1 MTPKITINTGTPR
14 SVAGNMISG
23 ALAAGMV
30 ATALSYTKY
39 KQSELSKDE
48 AIKQSL
54 KLTLQGGI
62 ATGSAIA
69 AANALG
75 RNSWLGLLGSLTV
88 GVAGIY
94 GVEKLY
100 EKTCPCTQTIDVSTT
115 EEETN

>member
-1 MTPKITINTGTPR
+1 MTPNITINTGTPR
-14 SVAGNMISG
+14 SVTGNLVSG

-30 ATALSYTKY
+30 ATALAYTKY
-39 KQSELSKDE
+39 KQAELSKEE

-54 KLTLQGGI
+54 KLSLQGGI

-75 RNSWLGLLGSLTV
+75 RNSWLGVFGSLTV

-94 GVEKLY
+94 GVEKFY
-100 EKTCPCTQTIDVSTT
+100 TKTYAKET
-115 EEETN
+115 EEEAK

>member
-1 MTPKITINTGTPR
+1 MTPKIAVNTGTPR
-14 SVAGNMISG
+14 SVSGHVISG

-30 ATALSYTKY
+30 ATALSYSKY
-39 KQSELSKDE
+39 KQAELSKED

-54 KLTLQGGI
+54 KLTVQGGI

-75 RNSWLGLLGSLTV
+75 RSSWVGLLGALSV

-100 EKTCPCTQTIDVSTT
+100 SKSCACTHIMDAPTT
-115 EEETN
+115 EEEAN

>member
-30 ATALSYTKY
+30 ATALSYMKY

-75 RNSWLGLLGSLTV
+75 RNSWLGLFGSLTV

-94 GVEKLY
+94 GIEKLY
-100 EKTCPCTQTIDVSTT
+100 AKTCTQTIDVSTN

>member
-1 MTPKITINTGTPR
+1 MTPNITINTGTPR
-14 SVAGNMISG
+14 SVAGNLVSG

-39 KQSELSKDE
+39 KQAQISKEE

-54 KLTLQGGI
+54 KLTVQGGI

-75 RNSWLGLLGSLTV
+75 RNSWLGFVGSLGV
-88 GVAGIY
+88 GIASIY

-100 EKTCPCTQTIDVSTT
+100 AKTCEETNEASLN
-115 EEETN
+115 EEETK

>member
-1 MTPKITINTGTPR
+1 MTPKMTINTGTPR
-14 SVAGNMISG
+14 SVTGNLVSG

-30 ATALSYTKY
+30 ATALAYTKY
-39 KQSELSKDE
+39 KQGELGKEE

-54 KLTLQGGI
+54 KLSLQGGI

-75 RNSWLGLLGSLTV
+75 RSSWLGVLGSLTV

-100 EKTCPCTQTIDVSTT
+100 DKAYAKET
-115 EEETN
+115 EEEVK

>member
-1 MTPKITINTGTPR
+1 MTPIVAINTGTPR
-14 SVAGNMISG
+14 SVTGNIVSG

-39 KQSELSKDE
+39 KQAELSKEE

-54 KLTLQGGI
+54 KLSVQGGI

-75 RNSWLGLLGSLTV
+75 RNSWLGVLGSLTV
-88 GVAGIY
+88 GVVGIY

-100 EKTCPCTQTIDVSTT
+100 SKTYVKET
-115 EEETN
+115 EEDEK

>member
-1 MTPKITINTGTPR
+1 MTPKMTINTGTPR
-14 SVAGNMISG
+14 SVTGNLVSG

-30 ATALSYTKY
+30 ATAISYTKY
-39 KQSELSKDE
+39 KQGELGKEE

-54 KLTLQGGI
+54 KLTVQGGI

-75 RNSWLGLLGSLTV
+75 RNSWIGVLGSLTV

-100 EKTCPCTQTIDVSTT
+100 SKTYAQET
-115 EEETN
+115 EEEAK

>member
-1 MTPKITINTGTPR
+1 MTPKMTINTGTPR
-14 SVAGNMISG
+14 SVTGNLVSG

-30 ATALSYTKY
+30 ATALAYTKY
-39 KQSELSKDE
+39 KQGELGKEE

-54 KLTLQGGI
+54 KLSLQGGI

-75 RNSWLGLLGSLTV
+75 RSSWLGVFGSLTV

-100 EKTCPCTQTIDVSTT
+100 DKAYAKET
-115 EEETN
+115 EEEVK

>member
-1 MTPKITINTGTPR
+1 MTSKMTINTGSPR
-14 SVAGNMISG
+14 SVTGNMISG

-30 ATALSYTKY
+30 ATALSYAKY
-39 KQSELSKDE
+39 KKAEFSKEE

-54 KLTLQGGI
+54 KLTLQGGL

-75 RNSWLGLLGSLTV
+75 RSSWLGVLGSLSV
-88 GVAGIY
+88 GIAGIY

-100 EKTCPCTQTIDVSTT
+100 TKACVSNVMADQIM
-115 EEETN
+115 EEEAK

>member
-14 SVAGNMISG
+14 SVTGNIVSG

-39 KQSELSKDE
+39 KQAELSKEE

-54 KLTLQGGI
+54 KLAVQGGI

-75 RNSWLGLLGSLTV
+75 RNSWLGLLGSLSV
-88 GVAGIY
+88 GIAGIY
-94 GVEKLY
+94 GIEKLY
-100 EKTCPCTQTIDVSTT
+100 SKTYDHKAVDAETI
-115 EEETN
+115 EEDAK

>member
-14 SVAGNMISG
+14 SVTGNLVSG

-30 ATALSYTKY
+30 ATALAYTKY
-39 KQSELSKDE
+39 KQGELGKEE

-54 KLTLQGGI
+54 KLSLQGGI

-75 RNSWLGLLGSLTV
+75 RSSWLGVLGSLTV

-100 EKTCPCTQTIDVSTT
+100 GKAYAKET
-115 EEETN
+115 EEEVK

>member
-1 MTPKITINTGTPR
+1 MTPKVTINTGTPR

-39 KQSELSKDE
+39 KQAELSKEE

-75 RNSWLGLLGSLTV
+75 RNSWLGLLSSLSV
-88 GVAGIY
+88 GIAGIY

-100 EKTCPCTQTIDVSTT
+100 DKTAACTQICDASTI
-115 EEETN
+115 EEETK

>member
-1 MTPKITINTGTPR
+1 MNPKITINTGTPR
-14 SVAGNMISG
+14 SVAGNIISG

-39 KQSELSKDE
+39 KQAQMSKEE

-54 KLTLQGGI
+54 KLTVQGGI

-75 RNSWLGLLGSLTV
+75 RNSWLGLLGSLSV

-94 GVEKLY
+94 GVERLY
-100 EKTCPCTQTIDVSTT
+100 SKPCAHHAVDAQTI
-115 EEETN
+115 EEDEK

>member
-1 MTPKITINTGTPR
+1 MTPKIAINTGTPR
-14 SVAGNMISG
+14 SVTGNIVSG

-30 ATALSYTKY
+30 ATALAYTKY
-39 KQSELSKDE
+39 KQGELGKEE

-54 KLTLQGGI
+54 KLSVQGGI

-75 RNSWLGLLGSLTV
+75 RSSWLGVLGSLTV

-100 EKTCPCTQTIDVSTT
+100 SKTYTKET
-115 EEETN
+115 EEEAK